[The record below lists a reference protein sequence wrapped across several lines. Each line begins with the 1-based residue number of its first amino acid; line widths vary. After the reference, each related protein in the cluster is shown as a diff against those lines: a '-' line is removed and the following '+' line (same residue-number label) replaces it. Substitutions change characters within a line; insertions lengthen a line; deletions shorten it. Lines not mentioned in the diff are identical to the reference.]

1 MTHEDKGKY
10 AAKHS
15 PEAALDPEIA
25 ADIKDRA
32 KEGKISC
39 GACFRIVKDR
49 NVLPSRVGKN
59 VDLLEFRIVQ
69 CQLGLFGYYPEKKI
83 VEPAQVVAP
92 ELRDALHDAL
102 VDTKIPCAEAWRIA
116 EEFGLSKINVS
127 AACEALKI
135 KVSPCQLG
143 AF

>member
-15 PEAALDPEIA
+15 PDARPDPEIA
-25 ADIKDRA
+25 ADIQDKA

-39 GACFRIVKDR
+39 GACFRIVEDR
-49 NVLPSRVGKN
+49 NVPPSRVGRN
-59 VDLLEFRIVQ
+59 VDLLEFRIIQ
-69 CQLGLFGYYPEKKI
+69 CQLGLFGYFPEKKI
-83 VEPAQVVAP
+83 VEPAQVVSPA
-92 ELRDALHDAL
+92 LRDAIHGAL
-102 VDTKIPCAEAWRIA
+102 VGAKIPCAEAWRIA
-116 EEFGLSKINVS
+116 KDFGLSKINVS

-135 KVSPCQLG
+135 KVHPCQLG

>member
-15 PEAALDPEIA
+15 PEAPLDPEIA
-25 ADIKDRA
+25 SEIKDRA

-39 GACFRIVKDR
+39 GSCFRIVENR
-49 NVLPSRVGKN
+49 HVSPSQVGKN

-69 CQLGLFGYYPEKKI
+69 CQLGLFGYYPEKKV
-83 VEPAQVVAP
+83 VEPAQVVSP
-92 ELRDALHDAL
+92 ELRDAIHDAL
-102 VDTKIPCAEAWRIA
+102 VDTKIPCAESWRIA
-116 EEFGLSKINVS
+116 KEFGLSKINVS